1 MLDDYHADKTR
12 NLVHSIDNKILKTQP
27 FIKVINMT
35 FELYLALRSIG
46 VDEVKSKKVAE
57 SLDDAINQR
66 VLFNLKQQHFEN
78 TLKKAEIK
86 GSV

>member
-1 MLDDYHADKTR
+1 MLDDYHTDKTR

-57 SLDDAINQR
+57 SLDDAIDQR

-86 GSV
+86 SSV

>member
-1 MLDDYHADKTR
+1 
-12 NLVHSIDNKILKTQP
+12 
-27 FIKVINMT
+27 MT

-57 SLDDAINQR
+57 SLDDAIDQR

-86 GSV
+86 SSV

>member
-1 MLDDYHADKTR
+1 M
-12 NLVHSIDNKILKTQP
+12 HSIENKILKSQP
-27 FIKVINMT
+27 FIKEINMT

-57 SLDDAINQR
+57 SLDDAIDQR
-66 VLFNLKQQHFEN
+66 VLFNLKQKHFEN

>member
-1 MLDDYHADKTR
+1 MLDDYHTDKTR

-57 SLDDAINQR
+57 SLDEAIDQR

>member
-1 MLDDYHADKTR
+1 MLDDYHNDKTR
-12 NLVHSIDNKILKTQP
+12 NLMHSIENKILKSQP
-27 FIKVINMT
+27 FIKEINMT

-57 SLDDAINQR
+57 SLDDAIDQR
-66 VLFNLKQQHFEN
+66 VLFNLKQKHFEN

>member
-1 MLDDYHADKTR
+1 MLDDYHTDKTR

-57 SLDDAINQR
+57 SLDDAIDQR